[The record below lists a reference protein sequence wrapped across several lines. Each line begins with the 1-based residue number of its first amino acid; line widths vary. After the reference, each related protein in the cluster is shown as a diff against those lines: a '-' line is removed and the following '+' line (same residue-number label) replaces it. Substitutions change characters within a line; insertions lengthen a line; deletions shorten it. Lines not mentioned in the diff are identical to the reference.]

1 MKKLYFYYRTNW
13 CNLYPRAGSTQM
25 RKVNIKAKWKK
36 EWKKQK
42 EKEKLQQKQIS
53 KKQHYP
59 SSRWTGVSIFP
70 VRALSSLIR
79 KKKKSLLTDFSIK
92 VFKKG

>member
-1 MKKLYFYYRTNW
+1 
-13 CNLYPRAGSTQM
+13 M
-25 RKVNIKAKWKK
+25 RKVKIKAKRKK
-36 EWKKQK
+36 EWKK
-42 EKEKLQQKQIS
+42 EKEKQQQKQIS

-79 KKKKSLLTDFSIK
+79 KKKKGYSQISA
-92 VFKKG
+92 

>member
-1 MKKLYFYYRTNW
+1 
-13 CNLYPRAGSTQM
+13 M
-25 RKVNIKAKWKK
+25 RKVNIKAKRKK
-36 EWKKQK
+36 EWKK

-79 KKKKSLLTDFSIK
+79 KKKKVTHRFQH
-92 VFKKG
+92 KGIYKRINR

>member
-1 MKKLYFYYRTNW
+1 
-13 CNLYPRAGSTQM
+13 M

-36 EWKKQK
+36 EWKKEK
-42 EKEKLQQKQIS
+42 EKEKRQQKQIS

-70 VRALSSLIR
+70 VRALSSLTRR
-79 KKKKSLLTDFSIK
+79 KKKVTHRFQH
-92 VFKKG
+92 KGIYKRINT

>member
-1 MKKLYFYYRTNW
+1 
-13 CNLYPRAGSTQM
+13 M
-25 RKVNIKAKWKK
+25 RKVNIKAKWRKEWKK
-36 EWKKQK
+36 EWKK

-59 SSRWTGVSIFP
+59 SSRWTRVSIFP

-79 KKKKSLLTDFSIK
+79 KKKKGYPQISA
-92 VFKKG
+92 

>member
-1 MKKLYFYYRTNW
+1 
-13 CNLYPRAGSTQM
+13 M
-25 RKVNIKAKWKK
+25 RKVNIKAKRK
-36 EWKKQK
+36 K

-79 KKKKSLLTDFSIK
+79 KKKKGYSQISA
-92 VFKKG
+92 

>member
-13 CNLYPRAGSTQM
+13 CNLCPRTGSTQM

-36 EWKKQK
+36 EWKK

-79 KKKKSLLTDFSIK
+79 KKKKGYSQISA
-92 VFKKG
+92 

>member
-1 MKKLYFYYRTNW
+1 
-13 CNLYPRAGSTQM
+13 M

-36 EWKKQK
+36 EWKK

-53 KKQHYP
+53 KKQRYP

-79 KKKKSLLTDFSIK
+79 KKKKGYSQISA
-92 VFKKG
+92 